1 MHTLEHRHV
10 RHDECT
16 KPKKPAALGLVHQ
29 DAVPGDLIYFFYGCT
44 APVILWRI
52 EILAQQIET
61 EMIEDKEAREEEAR
75 TTV

>member
-1 MHTLEHRHV
+1 MS
-10 RHDECT
+10 
-16 KPKKPAALGLVHQ
+16 LGLVHQ
-29 DAVPGDLIYFFYGCT
+29 DAVHGDLIYFFYGCT